1 MAILIRNQSLVIDHH
16 GNLQLVKIHRPT
28 KMDATQLLK
37 VSLRKH
43 CGRGARKIDGGGN
56 IGQEGLR

>member
-1 MAILIRNQSLVIDHH
+1 
-16 GNLQLVKIHRPT
+16 
-28 KMDATQLLK
+28 MDATQLLK